1 MMKAITIILI
11 STILIGCQGPKLDPV
26 IQFVIDN
33 HGQKVGHG
41 NCKELMVDALSL
53 KYDNFY
59 EGYFLNPDS
68 MAARS
73 ITDIALIE
81 PGDLI
86 MIEDTISN
94 FAHVG
99 IVTDVSGDSVIYA
112 AQNVQKSYS
121 DQQIEIFLYG
131 QRDNAYAGSSVEYDM
146 LVLSEPRTEVVYV
159 FNF

>member
-1 MMKAITIILI
+1 MKAIITILVSI
-11 STILIGCQGPKLDPV
+11 ILIGCKEPKMDPTV
-26 IQFVIDN
+26 QYVIDN

-41 NCKELMVDALSL
+41 NCKELVVEAMSL

-73 ITDIALIE
+73 ITDVASIT

-86 MIEDTISN
+86 MIEDTATN

-99 IVTDVSGDSVIYA
+99 IVTHFSGDTIIFAS
-112 AQNVQKSYS
+112 QNVQKSYS
-121 DQQIEIFLYG
+121 DQELEIFLYG
-131 QRDNAYAGSSVEYDM
+131 KRDHAYAGSSVEYEM
-146 LVLSEPRTEVVYV
+146 LVLGEPMAETLYL
-159 FNF
+159 FDF